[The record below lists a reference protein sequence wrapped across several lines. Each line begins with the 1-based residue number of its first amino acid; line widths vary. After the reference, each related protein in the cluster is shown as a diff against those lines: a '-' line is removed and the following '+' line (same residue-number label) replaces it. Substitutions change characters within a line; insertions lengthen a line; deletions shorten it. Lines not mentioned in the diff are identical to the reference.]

1 VFDSIGANRT
11 DMGMMWTGQATS
23 SKVNIFKYQPMSLFS
38 KLFHRKP
45 TAVAS
50 TEKPVQSTVQSTLQS
65 SKTQSTPKL
74 TWVGFRWEIENP
86 GVKYQ
91 EAKDAGFHYDF
102 KNKRLWTGLTDL
114 AKLYEYCADASAK
127 ARFNREAEQVKMSR
141 AVDSNFDI
149 PAPEGLAYLNFQK
162 AGVAYAL
169 THRDSL
175 NADEMGLGKTVQ
187 ACGLI
192 NADPSTKNILIVCPA
207 SLKLNWQRELERW
220 LVRKYTC
227 GFATST
233 VLPGTQIVIANYEI
247 MSKLRSQV
255 DRRSWDLLICDES
268 HYCKNPDSQRTKAVL
283 GAVKHDKAVKTPI
296 DAVKRLFLTGTP
308 ILNRPIELWPML
320 RVIDPEGLGANY
332 WNFVRRF
339 CGAWDNSPWGWDVN
353 GASNLETLQ
362 EQLRSRIMIRRLKKD
377 VLTELPPKRRQIVAL
392 PSTAVK
398 SIVQRECNFYISN
411 QAMIEE
417 AIAKAEI
424 AQKEGDKE
432 SYDAAARDL
441 KGLRQTAF
449 EEISRLRH
457 DTAVAKVPYLID
469 YLENALEQENKIVLF
484 AHHQDVIN
492 PIVDKFTAVA
502 VKFDGTM
509 SNERKQQAV
518 DRFQHDPKCKLFV
531 GSVTAAGVGI
541 TLTAASYV
549 LFAELDWRP
558 AILSQAEDRVHR
570 IGQKVSVLAQHVVF
584 DGSLDANMA
593 KKIIEKQEIIDKAI
607 G

>member
-1 VFDSIGANRT
+1 
-11 DMGMMWTGQATS
+11 
-23 SKVNIFKYQPMSLFS
+23 MSLFS

-45 TAVAS
+45 PAVAS
-50 TEKPVQSTVQSTLQS
+50 TEKPAQSTVQPAPQS
-65 SKTQSTPKL
+65 SKAQSTLKL
-74 TWVGFRWEIENP
+74 TWTGFRWEIDNP
-86 GVKYQ
+86 GEKYE
-91 EAKDAGFHYDF
+91 EAKDAGFHWDF
-102 KNKRLWTGLTDL
+102 KNRRLWTGLTSV
-114 AKLYEYCADASAK
+114 AEKYIYYADENAR
-127 ARFNREAEQVKMSR
+127 ARFEGEAEQVKMSR
-141 AVDSNFDI
+141 AVDSNINI
-149 PAPEGLAYLNFQK
+149 PAPEGLSYLNFQK
-162 AGVAYAL
+162 AGIAYAL
-169 THRDSL
+169 AHRDSL

-187 ACGLI
+187 ACGVI
-192 NADPSTKNILIVCPA
+192 NADSSIKNILIVCPA

-220 LVRKYTC
+220 LVRRYTS

-233 VLPGTQIVIANYEI
+233 ILPRTQIVIANYDI

-255 DRRSWDLLICDES
+255 DGRSWDLLICDES

-283 GAVKHDKAVKTPI
+283 GALKHDKVEKTPI
-296 DAVKRLFLTGTP
+296 DAGKRLFLTGTP

-320 RVIDPEGLGANY
+320 RVIDPEGLGASY
-332 WNFVRRF
+332 WNFARRF
-339 CGAWDNSPWGWDVN
+339 CGAWDSSWGWDVS
-353 GASNLETLQ
+353 GATNLDQLQ
-362 EQLRSRIMIRRLKKD
+362 ESLRSRVMIRRLKKD
-377 VLTELPPKRRQIVAL
+377 VLTELPPKRRQIVVL
-392 PSTAVK
+392 PSSAVK
-398 SIVQRECNFYISN
+398 NIVQREMNFYVSN

-417 AIAKAEI
+417 AIARAEI

-449 EEISRLRH
+449 EEMSRLRH

-469 YLENALEQENKIVLF
+469 YLENAVEQENKIVLF

-492 PIVDKFTAVA
+492 PIVDRFTAVA

-509 SNERKQQAV
+509 SNEHKQQTV

-558 AILSQAEDRVHR
+558 AILTQAEDRLHR
-570 IGQKVSVLAQHVVF
+570 IGQKVSVLVQHVVF

-593 KKIIEKQEIIDKAI
+593 KKIVEKQEIIDKAI